1 MENPAS
7 PTLAGLP
14 HFPQCSTLSKLPE
27 SPTLSGFPQLPHSPH
42 GKTQNLSAFAL
53 KLEAIHEAYEERAAI
68 LEFDAGISRTDAE
81 EAARRMTGY
90 EGA

>member
-1 MENPAS
+1 MGNPAF

-27 SPTLSGFPQLPHSPH
+27 SPTLSGFPQLPHFPH
-42 GKTQNLSAFAL
+42 GKTTNLSAVAL
-53 KLEAIHEAYEERAAI
+53 RLEAIHEAYEERAAI
-68 LEFDAGISRTDAE
+68 LEYDAGMSRDEAE
-81 EAARRMTGY
+81 ALARKLTRY

>member
-1 MENPAS
+1 MENPVS

-27 SPTLSGFPQLPHSPH
+27 SPTLSGFPQLPQFPH
-42 GKTQNLSAFAL
+42 GKTSNLSAVAL
-53 KLEAIHEAYEERAAI
+53 RLEAVHEAYEERAAI